1 MDILANLL
9 LILFYLSAVYAAL
22 GLLATAVDGIAL
34 RLATWRRR
42 RPAPGIWRRRRHV
55 RPPRQ
60 VGRARKGPGRGLVAA
75 QVKAPAAD
83 KAHPKDAVRGA
94 WRRDRLW
101 PAGAASVAGQ
111 GDQSPAPQRYCQAI
125 PIRS

>member
-9 LILFYLSAVYAAL
+9 LILFYLSAIYAAL

-55 RPPRQ
+55 RPRRQ
-60 VGRARKGPGRGLVAA
+60 VGRARKGPGRGLLAA

-83 KAHPKDAVRGA
+83 KAHPKDAVRGS
-94 WRRDRLW
+94 WRRDRGC
-101 PAGAASVAGQ
+101 PAASVAGQ
-111 GDQSPAPQRYCQAI
+111 GDQGSAPPRYCQAI
-125 PIRS
+125 PISS